1 MFYAIPIRTHLDDIV
16 TSTIKT
22 AVSVTN
28 SPVTTV
34 TTTTTTTSTNTIN
47 FGKRLSPLILRPR
60 M

>member
-34 TTTTTTTSTNTIN
+34 TTTTTSTNTIN